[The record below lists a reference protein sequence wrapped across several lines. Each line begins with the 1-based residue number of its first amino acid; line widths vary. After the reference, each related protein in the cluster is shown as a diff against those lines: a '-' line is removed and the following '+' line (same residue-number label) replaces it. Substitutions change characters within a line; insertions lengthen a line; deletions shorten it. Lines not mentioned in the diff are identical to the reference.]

1 MWTRRLA
8 GTVLFLVGL
17 EIAALSE
24 ASAGAATSPRL
35 PVVLCDRAG
44 IEPGHLVEARR
55 QSERIMAGI
64 GVSIEWIGETT
75 DCKAPA
81 SLRSYV
87 SMVIV
92 PEYPRDWPFQPDSM
106 GYAAVTEG
114 PYPRAYAFLDLV
126 IEFDRTSRGT
136 PHAPPK
142 TGVILGH
149 VIAHE
154 LGHLL
159 GQSHRATGIM
169 RTNWGHD
176 EWMAALGGAML
187 FSRPEKVRRPRTSTP
202 LRGLEPESSTARGVR
217 HVHRGSE
224 DLRLPGV

>member
-8 GTVLFLVGL
+8 GTVWFLAGL

-24 ASAGAATSPRL
+24 TYAAGASPVRL

-44 IEPGHLVEARR
+44 VAPADFVEARR
-55 QSERIMAGI
+55 QSERIMAGL

-81 SLRSYV
+81 ASGSYV

-92 PEYPRDWPFQPDSM
+92 PEFPRDWPFQPDSM

-114 PYPRAYAFLDLV
+114 PYPRAYVFLDLV
-126 IEFDRTSRGT
+126 LVFDRSNRRAAA
-136 PHAPPK
+136 APPN
-142 TGVILGH
+142 TGIILGH

-187 FSRPEKVRRPRTSTP
+187 FSRPEKVRR
-202 LRGLEPESSTARGVR
+202 LEN
-217 HVHRGSE
+217 
-224 DLRLPGV
+224 